1 MTGQNERPRILC
13 VDDEPQVLAG
23 LVDNLRRQFDVH
35 TAPSGADGLEAI
47 ERDGPFAVVLT
58 DMRMPGMDGA
68 SFLRLARERAP
79 DTVRMLLTGQADL
92 DAAIAAVNEG
102 QLFRFL
108 LKPSTRDALRAAF
121 EAAVSQHELLTAERE
136 LLQDTLRG
144 CLETVTDVLSLA
156 NPAAFGRAQRLRTLA
171 RTLADARAI
180 PDPWFVEIAAML
192 SQIGCITLPDETA
205 ERLYLGKPLTP
216 EEAAIVD
223 RLPAVAVRLLRGIPR
238 IEPVLEIITNA
249 RHRADEEAIGGGPVP
264 AGAKILRLVTDFD
277 ELEAQGVDPDTS
289 LAMLRGRGGTYDPL
303 LVEKLA
309 ALRGATASTIV
320 AELDLDEIEPGM
332 VFADDVRTPAGALLI
347 PRGYEATPQ
356 LLDRLANVKRNDW
369 NLRVRVKVD
378 PQRLQGRRAA

>member
-1 MTGQNERPRILC
+1 
-13 VDDEPQVLAG
+13 
-23 LVDNLRRQFDVH
+23 
-35 TAPSGADGLEAI
+35 
-47 ERDGPFAVVLT
+47 
-58 DMRMPGMDGA
+58 
-68 SFLRLARERAP
+68 
-79 DTVRMLLTGQADL
+79 
-92 DAAIAAVNEG
+92 
-102 QLFRFL
+102 
-108 LKPSTRDALRAAF
+108 
-121 EAAVSQHELLTAERE
+121 
-136 LLQDTLRG
+136 
-144 CLETVTDVLSLA
+144 
-156 NPAAFGRAQRLRTLA
+156 
-171 RTLADARAI
+171 
-180 PDPWFVEIAAML
+180 ML

>member
-1 MTGQNERPRILC
+1 MTEPTGRPRILC
-13 VDDEPQVLAG
+13 VDDEPQVLEG
-23 LVDNLRRQFDVH
+23 LVDNLRRQFDVC
-35 TAPSGADGLEAI
+35 TATSGADGLAAI

-205 ERLYLGKPLTP
+205 ERLYLGKPLTA